1 MELLL
6 WVAVGVVAV
15 LALVLV
21 LLFTSPFYD
30 PFKPKDQEDGG
41 GER

>member
-6 WVAVGVVAV
+6 GVAIGPVAV
-15 LALVLV
+15 LVLVLV

-30 PFKPKDQEDGG
+30 PFKPKDQGDGG

>member
-6 WVAVGVVAV
+6 WIAVGVVAV
-15 LALVLV
+15 VCLALI

-30 PFKPKDQEDGG
+30 PFKPKDQQSKD
-41 GER
+41 

>member
-1 MELLL
+1 M
-6 WVAVGVVAV
+6 

>member
-6 WVAVGVVAV
+6 WIAVGVVAV

-30 PFKPKDQEDGG
+30 PFKPKDQEGGG